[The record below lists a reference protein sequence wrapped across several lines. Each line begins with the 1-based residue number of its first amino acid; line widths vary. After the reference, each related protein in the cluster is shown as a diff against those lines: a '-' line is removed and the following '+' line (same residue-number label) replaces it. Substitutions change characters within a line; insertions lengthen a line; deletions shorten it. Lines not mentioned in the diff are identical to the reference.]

1 MSDPLFFDDDIAPTR
16 GRFFPSNMSARDRYA
31 ANLYRGMSSGSAR
44 RSSEIEAREVNPI
57 VSQLR
62 AREELDRRRRM
73 EDLAYERSRFEL
85 RQRKKDARLKRQ
97 SMQDNPTLTTE
108 LDEIVASAADDPM
121 EAQKKVMS
129 FVTRNGRNIQNDEAL
144 KAAVEVANSAIGLA
158 QSKKSERDK
167 NTAAMA
173 QIKIAQGKYDEAAN
187 LATSLPSSLSAVI
200 AASIETTKKST
211 AAAAESKAE
220 TERRRQEATLKDKQ
234 KATDSLAKQHLEV
247 LAGDLENIS
256 SPMTIAEMGS
266 DEAVEPEPID
276 YSKQL
281 KNRSKAII
289 YKRASDLSKSSP
301 SFARVY
307 GSSKAELEKSL
318 ADPELG
324 KFLVQEINN
333 YLVNMRT
340 GGSVQESGVDL
351 SGFGD

>member
-31 ANLYRGMSSGSAR
+31 ANLYRGMSGGSAR

-62 AREELDRRRRM
+62 AREELDRKRRM
-73 EDLAYERSRFEL
+73 EDLDYERSRFEL
-85 RQRKKDARLKRQ
+85 RQRKREARLKRQ

-108 LDEIVASAADDPM
+108 LEDIVASAASNPM
-121 EAQKKVMS
+121 EAQSKIMS
-129 FVTRNGRNIQNDEAL
+129 FVTKNGRSIQNDASL
-144 KAAVEVANSAIGLA
+144 NAAVSVANSAIALA
-158 QSKKSERDK
+158 QSKKSEGDK

-187 LATSLPSSLSAVI
+187 LAASLPSSLSATI
-200 AASIETTKKST
+200 AAGIETAKEREEKAKK
-211 AAAAESKAE
+211 AAATESN
-220 TERRRQEATLKDKQ
+220 RQQAATLKDKQ
-234 KATDSLAKQHLEV
+234 KETDSLAKEQLEV
-247 LAGDLENIS
+247 LDGDLENIS
-256 SPMTIAEMGS
+256 SPMTLAERGS

-281 KNRSKAII
+281 SNRSRAII
-289 YKRASDLSKSSP
+289 YKRASDLAKSSP